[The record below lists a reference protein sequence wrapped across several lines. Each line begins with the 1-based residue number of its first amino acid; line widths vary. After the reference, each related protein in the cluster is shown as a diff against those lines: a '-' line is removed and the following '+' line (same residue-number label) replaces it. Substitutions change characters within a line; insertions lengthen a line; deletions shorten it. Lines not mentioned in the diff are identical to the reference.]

1 MRKSKRFGCLLLI
14 NALLLSGCSKI
25 TQNNNNSIPTPNE
38 EITEVVTPTVTT
50 SPSEGVENGMNEYPP
65 IATNELHKI
74 EDNYRTYYEVFL
86 YSFCDSNGDGI
97 GDINGLISKLDYLND
112 NDPSTDSDLGIDGI
126 WLMPIMPSDTYH
138 KYDVNDYYSIDPSYG
153 TLEDF
158 KTLLSECE
166 KRGIKVIID
175 FIFNHTSDENPWFVE
190 ATDYIRKLPEGK
202 APDSK
207 ECPYIDFYNFEKDK
221 ADSSTY
227 YRVGMTDWYYEAVFW
242 NEMPDLNLSSDMVRG
257 EIEKIAS
264 YWLDL
269 GVGGFRLDAAKEY
282 FTGSPEKNIEVLS
295 WFTNFCKEKDP
306 NCYLVAEVW
315 DSFGTIASYY
325 ESGIDS
331 IFNYAYGDSVGKI
344 ASAVKTAG
352 LSKAGYNLASN
363 MVQVQTIFESKNPN
377 YIDASFVSN
386 HDNNRAAAYV
396 SYDEDKVKLLGGIN
410 LFMNGSSFLYYGE
423 EIGLS
428 GVGKDENKRAPMLWS
443 DTDKT
448 GITMGP
454 PKMERQEQHFPG
466 VDAQSKD
473 SSSILNYY
481 RKAIRLRNENPEIAR
496 GKVEMIPMSDQ
507 DIAAVTKTYEGSSI
521 IVLYNLSPE
530 EKQLTLSKKDYSYE
544 SIRGALTTT
553 AQQPSLLNELVT
565 LPAYAIVILK

>member
-1 MRKSKRFGCLLLI
+1 MRKSIKLWCLLLI
-14 NALLLSGCSKI
+14 TAILLSGCGKV
-25 TQNNNNSIPTPNE
+25 THNNNNTTPTPIKEN
-38 EITEVVTPTVTT
+38 IKVVTPIVTT
-50 SPSEGVENGMNEYPP
+50 VPLDGVENEQDEYPP
-65 IATNELHKI
+65 IATHELHII

-112 NDPSTDSDLGIDGI
+112 NDPNTDADLGINGI

-138 KYDVNDYYSIDPSYG
+138 KYDVNDYYNIDPRYG
-153 TLEDF
+153 TLEEF
-158 KTLLSECE
+158 KTLLSECD

-175 FIFNHTSDENPWFVE
+175 LVFNHTSDTNPWFKE
-190 ATDYIRKLPEGK
+190 ATKYLMTLPEGK
-202 APDSK
+202 APDNL
-207 ECPYIDFYNFEKDK
+207 ECPYIDYYNFEKDK
-221 ADSSTY
+221 ADNYTY

-242 NEMPDLNLSSDMVRG
+242 NEMPDLNLSSDVVRA
-257 EIEKIAS
+257 EIETIAS
-264 YWLDL
+264 FWLDL

-295 WFTNFCKEKDP
+295 WFTDYCKQKDP
-306 NCYLVAEVW
+306 DCYLVAEVW
-315 DSFGTIASYY
+315 DTFGTIASYY

-344 ASAVKTAG
+344 ATTVKTAG
-352 LSKAGYNLASN
+352 RSNAGYNLASN
-363 MVQVQTIFESKNPN
+363 MVQVQEIFESRNPN

-396 SYDEDKVKLLGGIN
+396 SYEEDKVKLLGGIN
-410 LFMNGSSFLYYGE
+410 IFMNGSSFLYYGE

-448 GITMGP
+448 GITIGP
-454 PKMERQEQHFPG
+454 PNMERFEQYFPA
-466 VDAQSKD
+466 VDTQGKAP
-473 SSSILNYY
+473 SSILSYY
-481 RKAIRLRNENPEIAR
+481 KKAIRLRNENPEIAR
-496 GKVEMIPMSDQ
+496 GNIEMIPVSDH
-507 DIAAVTKTYEGSSI
+507 DIAAVRKTYEDSSI

-530 EKQLTLSKKDYSYE
+530 EKQITLLKRDYPYK
-544 SIRGALTTT
+544 SIRGELTTT
-553 AQQPSLLNELVT
+553 AKQPSIQGDLVT